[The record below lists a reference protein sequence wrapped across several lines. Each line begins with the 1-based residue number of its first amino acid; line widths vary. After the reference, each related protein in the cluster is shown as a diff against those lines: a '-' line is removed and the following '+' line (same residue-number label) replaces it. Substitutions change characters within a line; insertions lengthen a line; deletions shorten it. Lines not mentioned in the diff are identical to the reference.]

1 MDILKKLKLLFSPV
15 LMGILL
21 VVIGF
26 FLALATFIENDFGTE
41 HAKLVIYNSWW
52 MEVLIILVAI
62 NITGRIF
69 EKKLYRPKKFSIFLF
84 HLAMVVMIIGAG
96 LTRYFGE
103 EGMMHIREGQSSSI
117 IITRNRMV
125 TLVAEGN
132 NTNPLTHQFVQ
143 DFKTDRSFKEELIAG
158 STSYDVQFLNYY
170 SRAKASVVE
179 DENGKPVLGI
189 MISRGGTK
197 AKEYFNWGD
206 TKRIGQLTVTFGD
219 DKVNADVKMVLDKD
233 SLKLVPNKNIT
244 ALNNVSLLQDDK
256 GLADVVVNQMYNC
269 AGYQF
274 SVTDFKAR
282 AILTWHDDPLL
293 SKDEQEMPFL
303 RFEIGNGKGTKELI
317 VNATAFG
324 SNVGFARIGEQLFSA
339 SYNYQTIQLPF
350 SIFLEDFKIDRYPG
364 SNSPSSFSSYV
375 SLKEEGYEAVPFH
388 IYMNNILKHHGY
400 RFYQSSYDKDE
411 RGTVLSVNDDSL
423 GTTVTYIGYFIL
435 FLGMLWSM
443 FNKNSYLRKVYPAK
457 RKVAASVAALLL
469 LFSSGGVFAQSNT
482 NEIDAKHAE
491 SFGQLLVQNPQ
502 GRTEPMSTMSSAL
515 LRKIHRSETFEGQ
528 SATQVFLDMNIN
540 YDKWKGVD
548 LIKVSNKALQKEL
561 GINGAYGAYSDFIQG
576 NTYKL
581 QQLVEQ
587 VYSKAPNQRGKYD
600 KEVMKV
606 DERVNICYSIFTGQF
621 FNVLPVPGSRSGK
634 WYHTGNLPKNVVSSG
649 DSELGLKLVSSY
661 FKSVNK
667 AKENGNYSEADR
679 LLAELK
685 AYQISNAGYEL
696 PSASKIRVETMY
708 NSWNVFKRLFP
719 FYAMLG
725 FVYLLILIIG
735 ILRAKQT
742 PRWLERVFIYGILPA
757 FVLHTLAIAARWY
770 ISGHAPMSNGY
781 ESMIFISW
789 VTILAGYIFNKH
801 TQFALP
807 STAILAAMTLMVS
820 NFSFMDPEI
829 TNLVPVLKS
838 YWLTLHVSV
847 IISSYAFLGLG
858 FVLAIVNLVLFVFL
872 TPSNK
877 DNIKETIHVL
887 TFLNQKTIIVGVHL
901 LTIGTF
907 LGAIWANESWGRYW
921 GWDAKETW
929 SLITII
935 VYTFVSHT
943 RLIKG
948 MSSVF
953 LYNTLALYAFA
964 SVLMTYFGVNYYLS
978 GLHSY
983 ASGDPVPIPNFVY
996 VSVAMLILLT
1006 VMAGMNY
1013 RNNKFKSSI
1022 ENVNE

>member
-41 HAKLVIYNSWW
+41 YAKIVIYNSWW

-103 EGMMHIREGQSSSI
+103 EGMMHIREGQSSSVI
-117 IITRNRMV
+117 VTRNRMM
-125 TLVAEGN
+125 TLVAEDN
-132 NTNPLTHQFVQ
+132 NTSPLTRQFVQ
-143 DFKTDRSFKEELIAG
+143 DFKTDRSFKEEITTG
-158 STSYDVQFLNYY
+158 STNYDIRFVDYY
-170 SRAKASVVE
+170 SRAKASITD
-179 DENGKPVLGI
+179 DENGQPVVGI
-189 MISRGGTK
+189 MVSRGGTK
-197 AKEYFNWGD
+197 AKEFFNLGD

-219 DKVNADVKMVLDKD
+219 DKVNADIKMVMDKD
-233 SLKLVPNKNIT
+233 SLKLVPNNKIS
-244 ALNNVSLLQDDK
+244 ALNNAPLSQDEK
-256 GLADVVVNQMYNC
+256 GLTNVVVNQMYHC

-274 SVTDFKAR
+274 AVTDFKSK
-282 AILTWHDDPLL
+282 AILAWHDDPLL
-293 SKDEQEMPFL
+293 SKEESEMPFL
-303 RFEIGNGKGTKELI
+303 RFEISDGKEKKELI

-324 SNVGFARIGEQLFSA
+324 SNVGFVRLGEQLFSA

-350 SIFLEDFKIDRYPG
+350 SIHLKDFKIDRYPG

-375 SLKEEGYEAVPFH
+375 MLNEEGYEPVPFH

-411 RGTVLSVNDDSL
+411 RGTILSVNDDSL

-435 FLGMLWSM
+435 FFGMIWSM
-443 FNKNSYLRKVYPAK
+443 FNKNSYLRKAYPGK
-457 RKVAASVAALLL
+457 RKAVASVVALML
-469 LFSSGGVFAQSNT
+469 LFSSGGVFAQSSAK
-482 NEIDAKHAE
+482 EIDASHAE
-491 SFGQLLVQNPQ
+491 KFGQLLVQNPQ

-540 YDKWKGVD
+540 YDHWKDVNF
-548 LIKVSNKALQKEL
+548 IKVSNKALQKEL
-561 GINGAYGAYSDFIQG
+561 GLTGAYGAYSDFIQG
-576 NTYKL
+576 NAYKL
-581 QQLVEQ
+581 QKVVEQ

-606 DERVNICYSIFTGQF
+606 DERINICYSIFTGQF
-621 FNVLPVPGSRSGK
+621 FNVLPAPGSRSGK
-634 WYHTGNLPKNVVSSG
+634 WYHTGNFPKDIVSIG
-649 DSELGLKLVSSY
+649 EAEGGLALVSSY
-661 FKSVNK
+661 FTSVNS
-667 AKENGNYSEADR
+667 AKETGNYSEADR
-679 LLAELK
+679 LLAELRE
-685 AYQISNAGYEL
+685 YQMSNAGYEL
-696 PSASKIRVETMY
+696 PSPTKIKVETMY
-708 NSWNVFKRLFP
+708 NNWNVFKRLFP
-719 FYAMLG
+719 FYATVG
-725 FVYLLILIIG
+725 FVYLIILIIG
-735 ILRAKQT
+735 ILRAKKT
-742 PRWLERVFIYGILPA
+742 PLWLERVFVYGILPA
-757 FVLHTLAIAARWY
+757 FIVHTLAIAARWY

-820 NFSFMDPEI
+820 DLSFMDPEI

-858 FVLAIVNLVLFVFL
+858 FVLAIVNLILFVSIS
-872 TPSNK
+872 PSNK
-877 DNIKETIHVL
+877 DNIKKTIGVL
-887 TFLNQKTIIVGVHL
+887 TFLNQKSIIVGVHL

-935 VYTFVSHT
+935 VYTFVSHV

-948 MSSVF
+948 LSSTF
-953 LYNTLALYAFA
+953 LYNILALYAFA

-996 VSVAMLILLT
+996 VSVAVLILLT

-1022 ENVNE
+1022 EQEVE